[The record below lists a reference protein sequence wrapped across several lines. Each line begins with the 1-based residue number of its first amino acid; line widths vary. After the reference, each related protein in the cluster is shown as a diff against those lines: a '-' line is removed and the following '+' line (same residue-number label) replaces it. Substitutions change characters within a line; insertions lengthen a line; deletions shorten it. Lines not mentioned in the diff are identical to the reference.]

1 MQIYVEIER
10 ARLTRQLAAI
20 QEEKGDIS
28 AAADT
33 LQEVAVV
40 SFEPLNTPNCSQDC
54 GRLTRCSS
62 EFSKP
67 MPEGLQS
74 GLWGLCMLTCGC
86 YLGCQGSNVTLGSQE
101 HERLSTPTCWS
112 LHVQRCRP
120 GSALGNRQLRFTI
133 AHGWLQATSHTCAG
147 DVWSHGKDRE
157 DRLHP
162 GASAAVPGAQ
172 GLHQVWLHS
181 HWLPAWAT
189 VCCQVSEPV

>member
-54 GRLTRCSS
+54 GCLTCCSQ
-62 EFSKP
+62 EFSWP

-86 YLGCQGSNVTLGSQE
+86 YLGCQGSNVTWAAK
-101 HERLSTPTCWS
+101 STNAS
-112 LHVQRCRP
+112 LH
-120 GSALGNRQLRFTI
+120 L
-133 AHGWLQATSHTCAG
+133 HAG
-147 DVWSHGKDRE
+147 AGMC
-157 DRLHP
+157 
-162 GASAAVPGAQ
+162 SAAGQA
-172 GLHQVWLHS
+172 LH
-181 HWLPAWAT
+181 WAT
-189 VCCQVSEPV
+189 GSYVSP